1 MERAEEER
9 GSCLGLRDELN
20 SSPSPF
26 SSVTENYIMNNF
38 CFFLF
43 YDVQE
48 TQCACDTTAEAL
60 PEPEMPL
67 RSLVVENEVQR
78 GALGELGEAM
88 LVFREGIQSMA
99 LSADPK
105 ED

>member
-1 MERAEEER
+1 MERAEER

-26 SSVTENYIMNNF
+26 SSETESYIMNSF

-48 TQCACDTTAEAL
+48 TQGDLGTITEAL

-67 RSLVVENEVQR
+67 RWSRTRSREGSWRTAGAVLV
-78 GALGELGEAM
+78 L
-88 LVFREGIQSMA
+88 REGIQSVA
-99 LSADPK
+99 LPVDPK
-105 ED
+105 EG